1 MIYKINTSV
10 NLKDSNMRKKRNLIA
25 LAMISNPLFRNKV
38 EKSTFEKTVKQD
50 QWHRK
55 AKHKKDRFLPNDGLF
70 SCLIFDSII

>member
-50 QWHRK
+50 QCGIVK
-55 AKHKKDRFLPNDGLF
+55 PNIKKTVFYQMTVFFLA
-70 SCLIFDSII
+70 